1 MNRIIRGVYA
11 YGRFL
16 CEEYFVKCE
25 NNDCRL
31 RAEIVVMTIIGS
43 HVSIEWSYLYEDTH
57 IYSLYLLINEVKMDK
72 VYKILFVFGPLSLI
86 KVICGE

>member
-31 RAEIVVMTIIGS
+31 RTGLVVMTIIGS
-43 HVSIEWSYLYEDTH
+43 QISMGWI
-57 IYSLYLLINEVKMDK
+57 
-72 VYKILFVFGPLSLI
+72 
-86 KVICGE
+86 